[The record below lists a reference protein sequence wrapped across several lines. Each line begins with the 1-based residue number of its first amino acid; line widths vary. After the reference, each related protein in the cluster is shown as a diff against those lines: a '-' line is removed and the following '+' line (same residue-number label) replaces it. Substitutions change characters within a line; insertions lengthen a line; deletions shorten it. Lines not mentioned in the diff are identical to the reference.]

1 MSNGASKSE
10 RFLRWFEIVVIAAM
24 QVLLIMLIVVA
35 TITLYGLFFE
45 GVRSNLGEIGSA
57 EDLHGLLQKG
67 FGGVLIVLLGL
78 ELMETLK
85 AYFTEHHIR
94 VEIILVVA
102 MIAVGRHIIKLD
114 FEHVSALLLFGLSA
128 LMIALAAGYFLVRQS
143 HSSRN

>member
-1 MSNGASKSE
+1 FTIALNNSSSPHPTASLRQLTMSNGASKSK

-35 TITLYGLFFE
+35 TIALYGLFFE

-94 VEIILVVA
+94 VE
-102 MIAVGRHIIKLD
+102 
-114 FEHVSALLLFGLSA
+114 
-128 LMIALAAGYFLVRQS
+128 
-143 HSSRN
+143 